1 MNEQHLLVSARFDGG
16 EKEKFAREIHKE
28 LCALRVNAFM
38 VEAGAGDNFATQT
51 VDGLDQMYAM
61 LAVSYDT
68 YGAKTT
74 SKYST
79 YEELAHAYDHG
90 IPIIPLKLYSGDW
103 PPAPE
108 DSDGGRAGRAQNKFV
123 FEPGLVYVHG
133 VGKSA
138 LKCAQEVKEAL
149 AHLEA
154 GGKIPVGASASP

>member
-1 MNEQHLLVSARFDGG
+1 MDEQHLLVSARFDGG

-38 VEAGAGDNFATQT
+38 VEALAGDNFATQT

-61 LAVSYDT
+61 LAVCNDT

-79 YEELAHAYDHG
+79 YEELTHAYDHG

-103 PPAPE
+103 PPKPV
-108 DSDGGRAGRAQNKFV
+108 DSDGKGVGAAQNKLIFKQGV
-123 FEPGLVYVHG
+123 VYASG
-133 VGKSA
+133 QGKS
-138 LKCAQEVKEAL
+138 LQHNV
-149 AHLEA
+149 
-154 GGKIPVGASASP
+154 PRR